1 MTEGFY
7 IKKENAHHMQTVKNK
22 EKKQK
27 KSENGD
33 AGYRSPYL
41 SHAKRAL
48 YHLSYIPKLA
58 KFDITTYLNNE
69 YTTKVLN
76 YNIRH

>member
-1 MTEGFY
+1 
-7 IKKENAHHMQTVKNK
+7 
-22 EKKQK
+22 
-27 KSENGD
+27 
-33 AGYRSPYL
+33 
-41 SHAKRAL
+41 
-48 YHLSYIPKLA
+48 LA